1 VAQVLEKVAAA
12 LGKKVR
18 QVYVV
23 VLDRPRHATLIAEI
37 RAAGAALRLISDGD
51 VTAAVS
57 PSLHD
62 TGIDLYLGTGGSPEG
77 VLTAAGVLA
86 LGGDQQLRMWPRD
99 DDERAELKALP
110 VAPDLSRIYYAKD
123 LVTSPSA
130 IFCATG
136 ISDSALL
143 PGVKLI
149 GHKVITHSILMRSQS
164 RSVRYIKTVHDL
176 DFKTIRRSP
185 DRKDHY
191 V

>member
-1 VAQVLEKVAAA
+1 MTA
-12 LGKKVR
+12 
-18 QVYVV
+18 
-23 VLDRPRHATLIAEI
+23 HARLIAEI

-62 TGIDLYLGTGGSPEG
+62 SGMDLYMGIGGSPEG

-99 DDERAELKALP
+99 DAERAEIQASPAAANLG
-110 VAPDLSRIYYAKD
+110 RIYFAKD
-123 LVTSPSA
+123 LVIGPSA

-136 ISDSALL
+136 ISDSPLL
-143 PGVKLI
+143 PGVRLI
-149 GHKVITHSILMRSQS
+149 GRKVITHSILMRSQS
-164 RSVRYIKTVHDL
+164 RSVRYIRTVHDL